1 MNKITSGEQLKQS
14 SSKLGNKKLGD
25 VKSTFTE
32 EVKIENKENLK
43 NQLKPQF
50 SKPEKITQAGG
61 KAQKNLILF
70 FKITL

>member
-1 MNKITSGEQLKQS
+1 MLMNKITSGEQLKQS
-14 SSKLGNKKLGD
+14 SSKLGNKKLRD

-61 KAQKNLILF
+61 KLRRIWFYFSK
-70 FKITL
+70 